1 MLRVWLGVGIEV
13 GMIATLSTAVPIRT
27 RVLLRMGM
35 GMRMRVWLRVHLR
48 SMVARSPS
56 SSMSVAERCTVAT
69 VSFRVVRWGWHGWDG
84 MLYVQDVVVYPERDS
99 VVSGLGCRLRLRS
112 KFEHLFIRVRV

>member
-1 MLRVWLGVGIEV
+1 MLRVWLGLGIEV

-27 RVLLRMGM
+27 RVWLR
-35 GMRMRVWLRVHLR
+35 MRMRVWLRVHLR
-48 SMVARSPS
+48 SVVARSPS

-99 VVSGLGCRLRLRS
+99 VVFGLGCRLRLRS
-112 KFEHLFIRVRV
+112 KFEHLLVRVGL